1 MERGAK
7 ETKLENV
14 RARHLLPPPNQLENC
29 KGGRFSVVTEYEESI
44 CDTPSYDPLED
55 IVENCALSPRPVS
68 DRNQGSSEIA
78 KGASQPVDH
87 NLFADGGELRSAQNR
102 DLARFPLA
110 TGSEAGSLTNRDP
123 AFLSLTDDQKASS
136 ALANDLYE
144 EVIDF
149 LVLILDV

>member
-7 ETKLENV
+7 ETELENV
-14 RARHLLPPPNQLENC
+14 RARHLLPPPSQLENC

-87 NLFADGGELRSAQNR
+87 NLFADGGELRSAQKR
-102 DLARFPLA
+102 DRARI
-110 TGSEAGSLTNRDP
+110 E
-123 AFLSLTDDQKASS
+123 
-136 ALANDLYE
+136 
-144 EVIDF
+144 
-149 LVLILDV
+149 

>member
-29 KGGRFSVVTEYEESI
+29 KGGRFSVGTEYEESM
-44 CDTPSYDPLED
+44 CDTASYEALED
-55 IVENCALSPRPVS
+55 IENCALSPRPVS